1 MWLSKLFHVR
11 DIYGGILAQAI
22 NLGSFA
28 VDLSEAVVSPKA
40 PDEMQWMQARTP
52 EHPVLYPIARIPQQL
67 IHLHGTWWEP
77 QDSLQPV
84 EMQHAFPKN
93 WR

>member
-40 PDEMQWMQARTP
+40 PDEMQGVQART
-52 EHPVLYPIARIPQQL
+52 PVLYPIARIPQQL
-67 IHLHGTWWEP
+67 IHLHSTWWEP